1 MMTEERQKI
10 LESLLQ
16 REVHITCNNRILR
29 KGKFILYTVKDFYIT
44 FLLKNNKD
52 INKTYEIPYPFD
64 MFYEEEKD
72 NIVFDYTI
80 NSLSERQDMIDL
92 INTVMSGETNNKL
105 FDSKVNIT
113 AISNANE

>member
-1 MMTEERQKI
+1 
-10 LESLLQ
+10 
-16 REVHITCNNRILR
+16 
-29 KGKFILYTVKDFYIT
+29 
-44 FLLKNNKD
+44 
-52 INKTYEIPYPFD
+52 